1 MQILSAREIDY
12 GVSIPM
18 DRLHSYFRV
27 IQEGLGVRRHLD
39 LLRWL
44 QGEIQ
49 HHLPHEI
56 MIVAWGDFA
65 SNFIQHDIV
74 SSLPGARTAYFEPA
88 DLSFQFQK
96 LYRHWT
102 RQGKIPSASNIDTSD
117 ILHLDSHGQSRFSR
131 ILQGMQSF
139 LLHGISDSRRCED
152 CIYVIFSTSDKFD
165 DGALT
170 MMELLLP
177 YLDIALR
184 RIAPFPHLSARRADS
199 VGSKGHG
206 LSERENEIMDWVGKG
221 KTNAEIGRILSI
233 SEFTVRNH
241 LYHIFQKLGVYNR
254 TQAASKI
261 AQTWGMRSEQ
271 HVNEASDTLFPQ
283 TPDLP
288 LADGL

>member
-1 MQILSAREIDY
+1 MQILSAGEIDH

-56 MIVAWGDFA
+56 LIVAWGNFA

-74 SSLPGARTAYFEPA
+74 SSLPSARTAYFETTE
-88 DLSFQFQK
+88 LSSQVQK

-102 RQGKIPSASNIDTSD
+102 R
-117 ILHLDSHGQSRFSR
+117 
-131 ILQGMQSF
+131 
-139 LLHGISDSRRCED
+139 
-152 CIYVIFSTSDKFD
+152 
-165 DGALT
+165 
-170 MMELLLP
+170 
-177 YLDIALR
+177 LR
-184 RIAPFPHLSARRADS
+184 RLAPFPHLSARRADS
-199 VGSKGHG
+199 LGGKGHG
-206 LSERENEIMDWVGKG
+206 LSERESEIMDWVGKG
-221 KTNAEIGRILSI
+221 KTNAEIGSILSI

-271 HVNEASDTLFPQ
+271 HINGAPDTLFPQ
-283 TPDLP
+283 TINPP
-288 LADGL
+288 LADEL